1 VLLGLSSLWWY
12 LYVDPNGGLASVDV
26 SSPIF
31 WSSLYNLK
39 MVYGLA
45 SFPFLVFELPFIGP
59 ALTKCRDTA
68 YDQYGQLV
76 VRLTKLDVVE
86 LYEGRHGTEG
96 AYVSP
101 PHKDYTA

>member
-1 VLLGLSSLWWY
+1 MGCPLTHST
-12 LYVDPNGGLASVDV
+12 DA
-26 SSPIF
+26 
-31 WSSLYNLK
+31 
-39 MVYGLA
+39 
-45 SFPFLVFELPFIGP
+45 LPSRRP
-59 ALTKCRDTA
+59 RQCRDTA